1 MKHEKIS
8 ALVDGE
14 LNEVEFNSIMEEL
27 SSSEVRT
34 RLDLYDKIGDALRA
48 ESAKANLSPEFAL
61 RMAARME
68 AELPLVANESVDPE
82 NLQGQFK
89 PLAAQQSGEAEK
101 PSEEDEKIRLLKQL
115 VIPGIAAMAA
125 VAVIFSPQFMFVIQA
140 NASSASYTAIAGA
153 AVIAQKFIV
162 G

>member
-1 MKHEKIS
+1 MKHEKLS

-27 SSSEVRT
+27 NSSEVRT

-61 RMAARME
+61 RMAVSME
-68 AELPLVANESVDPE
+68 AELPLVAKEPVDPE
-82 NLQGQFK
+82 NLQGQLK
-89 PLAAQQSGEAEK
+89 PLAAQQSGEADK
-101 PSEEDEKIRLLKQL
+101 SSEEDEKIRILKQL

-140 NASSASYTAIAGA
+140 NAYSSSYTAIAGA